1 MINGERI
8 KRRGWSFLG
17 IPEDQTSLHPTI
29 TSPRRIAEKN
39 QETARLRFLR
49 ARRMAI
55 QDDDEGAWGEDSFVA
70 EPSDDESIPPDLSEF
85 PLTHSGSY
93 SLPLAILDP
102 RLTCSSLKQS
112 GDTSESGSTKE
123 RKKDVGVRQN
133 GDA

>member
-49 ARRMAI
+49 ARRMAT

-70 EPSDDESIPPDLSEF
+70 EPSDDESIPPDHPEF
-85 PLTHSGSY
+85 PLTQLRS
-93 SLPLAILDP
+93 
-102 RLTCSSLKQS
+102 CSSDHSDDIPPDHSDHIRCPLRS
-112 GDTSESGSTKE
+112 WI
-123 RKKDVGVRQN
+123 R
-133 GDA
+133 A